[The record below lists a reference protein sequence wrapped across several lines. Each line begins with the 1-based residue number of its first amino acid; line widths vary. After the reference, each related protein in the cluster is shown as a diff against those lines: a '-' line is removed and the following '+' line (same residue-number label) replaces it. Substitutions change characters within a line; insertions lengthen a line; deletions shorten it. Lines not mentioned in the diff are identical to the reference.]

1 MISVSL
7 DDIERVTRQ
16 ALERHGATANVAGD
30 VADAVRVAEQ
40 NGNRI
45 CGLYYLDSYCKQLV
59 SGRVS
64 GTVEPAVHHDKPGAV
79 RVDARFGF
87 AQSAFSAGFDTAVE
101 AARSN
106 GVCALSIEHS
116 HTCTS
121 LGYFTEQFARVGML
135 ALGTTNSTPRVAPP
149 GGSTPV
155 LGTNPIAFA
164 VPDGNHGVAFQWDF
178 STSAVALGKITM
190 AAAAGEPI
198 PVGWAVDADGND
210 TTDPNAALQGSL
222 LSTGGYKGYG
232 MSLMVELFASALTGS
247 LPSADLAPLKATEGD
262 PHDIGQFY
270 LVIDPHAFSGQSFF
284 DSVTQLAERIAAQE
298 GARLPG
304 STRMP
309 TERVDLA
316 ADLWEATQALAAE

>member
-1 MISVSL
+1 
-7 DDIERVTRQ
+7 
-16 ALERHGATANVAGD
+16 
-30 VADAVRVAEQ
+30 
-40 NGNRI
+40 
-45 CGLYYLDSYCKQLV
+45 
-59 SGRVS
+59 
-64 GTVEPAVHHDKPGAV
+64 

-87 AQSAFSAGFDTAVE
+87 AQVAFAAGFDTAI
-101 AARSN
+101 AAAQTN

-121 LGYFTEQFARVGML
+121 LGYFTEQFARAGLM
-135 ALGTTNSTPRVAPP
+135 AIGTTNSTPRVAPP
-149 GGSTPV
+149 GGSVPV

-164 VPDGNHGVAFQWDF
+164 VPDGNNGVAFQWDF

-198 PVGWAVDADGND
+198 PTGWAVDAHGND

-222 LSTGGYKGYG
+222 LSAGGYKGYG

-247 LPSADLAPLKATEGD
+247 LPSADLAPLKAPEGD

-270 LVIDPHAFSGQSFF
+270 IAIDPHAFSGDRFF
-284 DSVTQLAERIAAQE
+284 DSVAQLGERIAAQE

-304 STRMP
+304 STRHSP
-309 TERVDLA
+309 DHVDIA
-316 ADLWEATQALAAE
+316 TDLWSATQALAADQ